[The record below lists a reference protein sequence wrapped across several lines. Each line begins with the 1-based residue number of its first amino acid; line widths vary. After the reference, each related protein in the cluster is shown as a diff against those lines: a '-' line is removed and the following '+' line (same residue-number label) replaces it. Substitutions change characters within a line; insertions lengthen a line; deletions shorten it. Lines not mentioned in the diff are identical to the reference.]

1 MAMLCVF
8 DLDHTLVRSPLD
20 LRAVRA
26 EIRALAT
33 GYGIALPEASL
44 RWTIAETIGHLA
56 AHDAGLEAACWTR
69 VVAHETAALEGA
81 ACEPGAREAV
91 ETLAGAGVPL
101 AVWTNNARGAAEV
114 ALARCGLREF
124 FVTVITRDEA
134 ALKPDPAGLALL
146 RAAHPDR
153 AIWVVGDSWVDG
165 AAAQAG
171 GAAFIAY
178 GTDPEELRRR
188 AIVPRAIVHDLRRV
202 PGCLGLRGGLGR
214 PPRHPPV
221 GGADEAGARS
231 GTPAVRGWEPTW
243 APGDPDSLPNGSGP
257 DGAGRYDEPG

>member
-1 MAMLCVF
+1 MAVLCVF

-20 LRAVRA
+20 LKAVRG

-33 GYGIALPEASL
+33 GRGIALPDAAL
-44 RWTIAETIGHLA
+44 RWTVAETITHVTARDA
-56 AHDAGLEAACWTR
+56 ALEAACWTL
-69 VVAHETAALEGA
+69 VLAHETAALEGA

-91 ETLAGAGVPL
+91 ETLAAAGVLL
-101 AVWTNNARGAAEV
+101 AVWTNNARRAAEV

-124 FVTVITRDEA
+124 FATLVTRDEA

-188 AIVPRAIVHDLRRV
+188 AIVPRAVVHDLRRV
-202 PGCLGLRGGLGR
+202 PACL
-214 PPRHPPV
+214 
-221 GGADEAGARS
+221 AGA
-231 GTPAVRGWEPTW
+231 
-243 APGDPDSLPNGSGP
+243 GP
-257 DGAGRYDEPG
+257 DTGTG